1 MSTSNLSAL
10 GVFTSDELV
19 PKDITIGGETVT
31 VHVRVLP
38 SIDLDRFIEETRDPD
53 INVRVNS
60 IPRILAKAI
69 RQEDGKAH
77 FTAEQAG
84 KMKAKFRRKF
94 VDVFQEVNRM
104 PKDGEEGND

>member
-1 MSTSNLSAL
+1 MTNDLNAL

-19 PKDITIGGETVT
+19 PKEITIGDTTIT

-38 SIDLDRFIEETRDPD
+38 SIDLDRFVEETRDPD

-60 IPRILAKAI
+60 LPRVLSKAI
-69 RQEDGKAH
+69 RQEDGRAQ

-84 KMKAKFRRKF
+84 KMKAKFRREF
-94 VDVFQEVNRM
+94 VRVFQEVNRM
-104 PKDGEEGND
+104 PKEGESGND